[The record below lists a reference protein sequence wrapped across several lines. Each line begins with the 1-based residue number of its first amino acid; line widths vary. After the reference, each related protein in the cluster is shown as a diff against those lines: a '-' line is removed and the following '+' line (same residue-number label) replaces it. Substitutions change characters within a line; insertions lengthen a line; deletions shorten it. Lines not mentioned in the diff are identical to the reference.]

1 MVRFYKHLIHHTSY
15 IILLTSSLLLLT
27 SCQEGSEAGDLF
39 GQWRMEGSDFNY
51 IGFSGSVAVLRNVTG
66 KNTTSMR
73 QIYGNFQHVGDSLFI
88 QCYSAEGLRSDTTM
102 VEDSFGFKPF
112 NNIRLKIETLDGDVL
127 LLSKDN
133 QKWSFYKY

>member
-1 MVRFYKHLIHHTSY
+1 MAKFYKFFF
-15 IILLTSSLLLLT
+15 LLTSCLFFLT
-27 SCQEGSEAGDLF
+27 SCQEGGDAGDLL
-39 GQWRMEGSDFNY
+39 GQWRMDRTDDQY
-51 IGFSGSVAVLRNVTG
+51 ISFSGGIVWLQKIPEKEVG
-66 KNTTSMR
+66 
-73 QIYGNFQHVGDSLFI
+73 IFGNFQRQGDSLFI